1 MKYIK
6 IFAPATVAN
15 VACGFDIFG
24 FALNNPGDEIL
35 LRLKEKRGI
44 VITKITGDDGRL
56 PVEPEK
62 NTAAVS
68 VMAFLEHI
76 KSDKGFEI
84 EIHKKMPLSSGLGSS
99 AASAAGALF
108 GANILLGKPLEVKE
122 LLPFAIE
129 SERIACGTGHA
140 DNVAPAL
147 LGGFIIIRSYSPLD
161 IIKIPTIPELYCT
174 VIHPSIE
181 INTEYARSIL
191 KSEISLKDAV
201 KQMGNVAGL
210 VTGLCTCDYNL
221 TGRSLEDVIIEPFRA
236 KLIPGFYDVK
246 NAALMSGAL
255 GCSISGSGPSIF
267 ALCNSRETAEEAGK
281 GMKEIFNKINIQS
294 HVYISEI
301 NKEGPK
307 IIEQ

>member
-35 LRLKEKRGI
+35 LRLKEKGGI
-44 VITKITGDDGRL
+44 VITKITGDNGRL
-56 PVEPEK
+56 PVDPEK

-68 VMAFLEHI
+68 VMALLEHI

-108 GANILLGKPLEVKE
+108 GANILLGKPLEIKE

-147 LGGFIIIRSYSPLD
+147 LGGFVIIRSYSPLD
-161 IIKIPTIPELYCT
+161 IIKIPSIPELYCT

-191 KSEISLKDAV
+191 KPEISLKDAV
-201 KQMGNVAGL
+201 KQLGNVAGL
-210 VTGLCTCDYNL
+210 VTGLCTGDYNL
-221 TGRSLEDVIIEPFRA
+221 TGRSLEDVIIEPLRA
-236 KLIPGFYDVK
+236 QLIPGFYDVK
-246 NAALMSGAL
+246 KAALKSGAL

-267 ALCNSRETAEEAGK
+267 ALCSSEQIAKKTGNA
-281 GMKEIFNKINIQS
+281 MKEVFNKIDILS

-307 IIEQ
+307 IIDQ

>member
-24 FALNNPGDEIL
+24 FALNTPGDEIV

-44 VITKITGDDGRL
+44 VITKITGDDSRL
-56 PVEPEK
+56 PTDPKK

-68 VMAFLEHI
+68 IMALLDYI

-129 SERIACGTGHA
+129 SERTACGTGHA

-147 LGGFIIIRSYSPLD
+147 LGGFVIIRSYSPLD
-161 IIKIPTIPELYCT
+161 IIKIPAIPELYCT

-191 KSEISLKDAV
+191 KSEISLGDAV
-201 KQMGNVAGL
+201 KQWGNVAGL
-210 VTGLCTCDYNL
+210 VTGLFTGDYNL
-221 TGRSLEDVIIEPFRA
+221 TGRSLEDVIIEPLRA

-246 NAALMSGAL
+246 KAALKSGAL

-267 ALCNSRETAEEAGK
+267 ALCSSGQIAEEAGK
-281 GMKEIFNKINIQS
+281 TMKEIFNKIDIRS

-301 NKEGPK
+301 NEEGPK

>member
-1 MKYIK
+1 MKHIK

-44 VITKITGDDGRL
+44 VISKITGDKGML
-56 PVEPEK
+56 PEEPEK

-68 VMAFLEHI
+68 VMALLDYI

-129 SERIACGTGHA
+129 SERVACGTGHA

-147 LGGFIIIRSYSPLD
+147 LGGFVIIRSYNPLD
-161 IIKIPTIPELYCT
+161 IIKIPTLPELYCT

-201 KQMGNVAGL
+201 KQLGNVAGL
-210 VTGLCTCDYNL
+210 VTGLFTGDYNL

-246 NAALMSGAL
+246 KAALMSGAL

-267 ALCNSRETAEEAGK
+267 ALCSSGETAEKAGK
-281 GMKEIFNKINIQS
+281 AMKEVFNKIDIQS

-301 NKEGPK
+301 NEEGPK
-307 IIEQ
+307 IIES